1 MGDAVTRALFTAL
14 LAAACAAIGVGMAV
28 LIVHAAAALLLVA
41 LKTLRFWQ

>member
-1 MGDAVTRALFTAL
+1 MNRALFTAL
-14 LAAACAAIGVGMAV
+14 LVAACAVVGVGMAV